1 MKYGFLC
8 FAGMAVLAGC
18 DESAYGQPDPGI
30 LVTRSVASQALGRD
44 AYSIDPFS
52 GNNIRTPGIYNVRV
66 GQAKQICENDTSQIL
81 KIANMRR
88 SDIADETR
96 NETIEDVTVDAK
108 LSVTVLGQTWDAPYR
123 KIKVRDYHVDRVFS
137 GDSRS
142 PEDWILDHVAEKCR
156 NEILPTNKPYIVVTS
171 VATAKHVET
180 VSGGGEVNF
189 SWGIGPAVIQGEI
202 APYADL
208 EARNRVFAVAG
219 RLVPADER

>member
-1 MKYGFLC
+1 MKYGFVWLS
-8 FAGMAVLAGC
+8 GMTFLAGC
-18 DESAYGQPDPGI
+18 DESIYGQPDPGI
-30 LVTRSVASQALGRD
+30 PVTRSVAFQALGRD
-44 AYSIDPFS
+44 AYSIDPFA
-52 GNNIRTPGIYNVRV
+52 GNNIRAPGIYNVRI
-66 GQAKQICENDTSQIL
+66 GQAIQICENDTSQIL

-88 SDIADETR
+88 SDIAGETR

-108 LSVTVLGQTWDAPYR
+108 LSVSVFGQTWDAPYR
-123 KIKVRDYHVDRVFS
+123 KIKVRDYHVERVFS

-156 NEILPTNKPYIVVTS
+156 SEILPTHKPYIVVTS

-189 SWGIGPAVIQGEI
+189 SWGVGPAVIQGEI

-208 EARNRVFAVAG
+208 EARNRVFAVSG
-219 RLVPADER
+219 RLVPADAQ